1 MQIYA
6 VNYFKLNCHLTK
18 CFQKCI
24 WDITLNKSL
33 RGEIIQDYF
42 PSLIHLRQIH
52 ENLIS
57 VDVDRVGGF
66 EFDYWSVLFRFFFFF
81 RKKKNQI
88 HSPGNS
94 ESPSFNAFLSM
105 SFCVTENLSWHLSC
119 PQDIILYLNLW
130 YGYIQNAYYNVRQ
143 NKSVCQ

>member
-66 EFDYWSVLFRFFFFF
+66 EFYYWSVLFRFFFFF
-81 RKKKNQI
+81 RKKK
-88 HSPGNS
+88 PNS
-94 ESPSFNAFLSM
+94 FTRKQWISIFQCFPFNVFL
-105 SFCVTENLSWHLSC
+105 CHWK
-119 PQDIILYLNLW
+119 PQLTPLLPARYNSLFKSLIWVHTKCIL
-130 YGYIQNAYYNVRQ
+130 
-143 NKSVCQ
+143 